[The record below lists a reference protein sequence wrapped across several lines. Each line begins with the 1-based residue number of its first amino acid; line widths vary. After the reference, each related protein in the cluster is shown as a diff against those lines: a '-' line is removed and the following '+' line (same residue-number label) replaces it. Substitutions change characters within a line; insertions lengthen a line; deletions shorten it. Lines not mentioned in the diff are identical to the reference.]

1 MSVSSSG
8 DESKRRRRVRSED
21 EKRRI
26 VGETFEPGASVSAV
40 ARRHELNANLLFT
53 WRREMGA
60 GTSALAGDPMTF
72 VPAVI
77 GAAPEPAA
85 AAPPS
90 PSAAGRMEIVLAGGD
105 RITVDRT
112 VDGVALA
119 RVIKVLSRR

>member
-1 MSVSSSG
+1 MSVSSSNA
-8 DESKRRRRVRSED
+8 ESKRRRRVRSED

-40 ARRHELNANLLFT
+40 ARRHGLNTNLLFT
-53 WRREMGA
+53 WRREMGR
-60 GTSALAGDPMTF
+60 GVSALADDPVAF

-77 GAAPEPAA
+77 SAAPAT
-85 AAPPS
+85 APPS
-90 PSAAGRMEIVLAGGD
+90 PSPGGQMEIVFAGGE
-105 RITVDRT
+105 RVIVDRT

>member
-1 MSVSSSG
+1 MSVSSSNG
-8 DESKRRRRVRSED
+8 ESKRRRRVRSED

-40 ARRHELNANLLFT
+40 ARRHGLNTNLLFT
-53 WRREMGA
+53 WRREMGR
-60 GTSALAGDPMTF
+60 GVSALADDPVAF

-77 GAAPEPAA
+77 SAAPVTAS
-85 AAPPS
+85 APSS
-90 PSAAGRMEIVLAGGD
+90 PSAAGQMEIVFVGGE
-105 RITVDRT
+105 RVIVDRT

>member
-1 MSVSSSG
+1 MSVSSSNA
-8 DESKRRRRVRSED
+8 ESKRRRRVRSED

-40 ARRHELNANLLFT
+40 ARRHGLNTNLLFT
-53 WRREMGA
+53 WRREMGS
-60 GTSALAGDPMTF
+60 GVSALAEDSMAF

-77 GAAPEPAA
+77 SAAPTTAS
-85 AAPPS
+85 APSS
-90 PSAAGRMEIVLAGGD
+90 PSAAGQMEIVFAGGE
-105 RITVDRT
+105 RVIVDRT

>member
-1 MSVSSSG
+1 MSVSSSNA
-8 DESKRRRRVRSED
+8 ESKRRRRVRPED

-40 ARRHELNANLLFT
+40 ARRHGLNTNLLFT
-53 WRREMGA
+53 WRREMGRSV
-60 GTSALAGDPMTF
+60 SALADDPVAF

-77 GAAPEPAA
+77 SAAPVTAS
-85 AAPPS
+85 APSS
-90 PSAAGRMEIVLAGGD
+90 PSAAGQMEIVFVGGE
-105 RITVDRT
+105 RVIVDRT

>member
-1 MSVSSSG
+1 MSVSSSNA
-8 DESKRRRRVRSED
+8 ESKRRRRVRSED

-40 ARRHELNANLLFT
+40 ARRHGLNTNMLFT
-53 WRREMGA
+53 WRREMGR
-60 GTSALAGDPMTF
+60 GVSALADDPVAF

-77 GAAPEPAA
+77 SAAPATA
-85 AAPPS
+85 SAPSS
-90 PSAAGRMEIVLAGGD
+90 PSAAGQMEIVFVGGE
-105 RITVDRT
+105 RVIVDRT